1 VSEPDHN
8 NWQNSLRGLAATAVL
23 VAGGLYIAVQLIIAV
38 AHILIA
44 ILCVAAALYGAFC
57 FERYRRSRW

>member
-1 VSEPDHN
+1 MSAPDPG
-8 NWQNSLRGLAATAVL
+8 NWHNSLRGLAATAVL
-23 VAGGLYIAVQLIIAV
+23 VAGGLYIAVQLIQAI

-44 ILCVAAALYGAFC
+44 ILIVAAVLYGAFC

>member
-1 VSEPDHN
+1 MNTPNPN

-23 VAGGLYIAVQLIIAV
+23 VAGGLYIAVQLIEAIARV
-38 AHILIA
+38 LIA
-44 ILCVAAALYGAFC
+44 ILFVAAVLYGIMC